1 MNANWEDSV
10 RRDHVKSKLKVSS
23 AMCQGKRLEKE
34 RKTLKFREQR
44 SVQYTSTSPCLREVA
59 IFFPNLYRPVFSFR
73 VALRELFKST
83 LETESC
89 WRETGGGGGGGLG
102 KMSTS

>member
-59 IFFPNLYRPVFSFR
+59 IFFPNLYRPVFCFPCS
-73 VALRELFKST
+73 LKKLFKST

-89 WRETGGGGGGGLG
+89 WRETGGGGWGGGG
-102 KMSTS
+102 WVK